1 MAKTPLTIPD
11 EYVKAII
18 VCNAHLA
25 SKATTTHF
33 KKYIYDRRKD
43 SNIFVINIDKMWE
56 KIILAARA
64 FVSIKNPDD
73 IVISSNK
80 TFGRRAVLKFC
91 EETGARPATG
101 RFTPGGFTNQIIKGV
116 KEPLLI
122 IVSDPFTDKQ
132 TVQEASYVNTPC
144 IAFVNSDNSF
154 KNIDIA
160 IPINN
165 RSPSSIALGFYLLA
179 RAIKY
184 LKGEES
190 FDRDVKS
197 DLEYYFFRDL
207 VELEAMEKK
216 EEIPSEENLYVP
228 AQEPEPVANSSK
240 GGWF

>member
-1 MAKTPLTIPD
+1 MAKTPLAIPS
-11 EYVKAII
+11 EYVKAVIL
-18 VCNAHLA
+18 CNAHLA

-33 KKYIYDRRKD
+33 KKYIYDRRED
-43 SNIFVINIDKMWE
+43 NDIYVINIDKMWE

-64 FVSIKNPDD
+64 FVSIKNPED
-73 IVISSNK
+73 IVVSSNK

-101 RFTPGGFTNQIIKGV
+101 RFTPGGFTNQVIQGV

-122 IVSDPFTDKQ
+122 IVSDSFSDKQ

-154 KNIDIA
+154 KHVDIA

-184 LKGEES
+184 IKGEES

-197 DLEYYFFRDL
+197 DLEFYFFRDP

-216 EEIPSEENLYVP
+216 EEILTEETPFSPS
-228 AQEPEPVANSSK
+228 QEQGQVVNNPKDS
-240 GGWF
+240 WY